1 MSIEAILILP
11 QLKSSPRGVWTTAN
25 PDDQIGLFKLHPETK
40 SICLRVCNLLPHQ
53 VVRWRVCIHISYV
66 VRDKGKGSK
75 SATKESG
82 YSLAVC
88 LFMRKTPL
96 RKTKQTKNLG
106 HPTKILVCYSFFFVF
121 FWEVLSFTEEIY
133 RSCCDFMMSS
143 VKITVTKTCFNHTTL
158 YTHLFAA
165 LYIHSFTYIF
175 FQVLCLFVKGTF
187 MQLYISNTHFN

>member
-11 QLKSSPRGVWTTAN
+11 QLKSGPMGVWTAAN

-88 LFMRKTPL
+88 LFYEENPPQENKTNKKL
-96 RKTKQTKNLG
+96 RSPKQNSGML
-106 HPTKILVCYSFFFVF
+106 FVF
-121 FWEVLSFTEEIY
+121 IEV
-133 RSCCDFMMSS
+133 
-143 VKITVTKTCFNHTTL
+143 
-158 YTHLFAA
+158 
-165 LYIHSFTYIF
+165 
-175 FQVLCLFVKGTF
+175 
-187 MQLYISNTHFN
+187 

>member
-75 SATKESG
+75 SATTESG
-82 YSLAVC
+82 FSFVVC

-96 RKTKQTKNLG
+96 WKTKQTKTSVTQ
-106 HPTKILVCYSFFFVF
+106 PK
-121 FWEVLSFTEEIY
+121 FWYAIRFYGGLSFTEETSRI
-133 RSCCDFMMSS
+133 CCDFL
-143 VKITVTKTCFNHTTL
+143 N
-158 YTHLFAA
+158 
-165 LYIHSFTYIF
+165 
-175 FQVLCLFVKGTF
+175 VLIL
-187 MQLYISNTHFN
+187 

>member
-11 QLKSSPRGVWTTAN
+11 QLKSSSRGVWTTAN

-82 YSLAVC
+82 FSSVVC
-88 LFMRKTPL
+88 LFMRNPPPSGKQNKQKTSVTQP
-96 RKTKQTKNLG
+96 K
-106 HPTKILVCYSFFFVF
+106 
-121 FWEVLSFTEEIY
+121 FWYAIRFYRGLSFTEETS
-133 RSCCDFMMSS
+133 RMCCDFL
-143 VKITVTKTCFNHTTL
+143 N
-158 YTHLFAA
+158 
-165 LYIHSFTYIF
+165 
-175 FQVLCLFVKGTF
+175 VLIL
-187 MQLYISNTHFN
+187 